1 MLIVG
6 LTGSI
11 ATGKSTV
18 SAMLSRLNYRVHDS
32 DEVAHQLMGPG
43 GSAVEKIVSQF
54 GSELG
59 SVSSGINRT
68 KLGNLVFVDPN
79 KRCLLE
85 QILHPL
91 IHEQKQKFIQ
101 NNRQQRKKVV
111 FLDVPLLFETGGDQ
125 YCDRVI
131 TVWCPPFLQT
141 IRALRRPGMT
151 EKKLSSI
158 LELQWPQSDKRFLS
172 DLTLPS
178 SIGQAET
185 LKRLK
190 RWLRSENLI

>member
-18 SAMLSRLNYRVHDS
+18 SAMLSRLNFQVYDS
-32 DEVAHQLMGPG
+32 DKVAHQLMGPG
-43 GSAVEKIVSQF
+43 GSAVERIVSQF
-54 GSELG
+54 GSEVG
-59 SVSSGINRT
+59 CVSSGINRT
-68 KLGNLVFVDPN
+68 LLGNLVFIDAS
-79 KRCLLE
+79 RRSLLE

-101 NNRQQRKKVV
+101 HNRHQRKKVV
-111 FLDVPLLFETGGDQ
+111 FLDVPLLFETGGDH

-131 TVWCPPFLQT
+131 TVWCPPFVQT
-141 IRALRRPGMT
+141 SRALRRPGMT
-151 EKKLSSI
+151 EKKLSYI
-158 LELQWPQSDKRFLS
+158 LEAQWSQSDKCFLS
-172 DLTLPS
+172 DLVLPS
-178 SIGQAET
+178 SIGRAET

>member
-18 SAMLSRLNYRVHDS
+18 SAMLSRLNFRVYDS
-32 DEVAHQLMGPG
+32 DKVAHQLMGPG
-43 GSAVEKIVSQF
+43 GSAVEQIVSRF
-54 GSELG
+54 GSKVG
-59 SVSSGINRT
+59 SVSSGINRIQ
-68 KLGNLVFVDPN
+68 LGNLVFFDPN

-101 NNRQQRKKVV
+101 HNRFQRRKVV
-111 FLDVPLLFETGGDQ
+111 FLDVPLLFETGGDH

-151 EKKLSSI
+151 EKKLSSV
-158 LELQWPQSDKRFLS
+158 LEAQWPQSDKCFLS

-178 SIGQAET
+178 SIGRAET

-190 RWLRSENLI
+190 RWLRSENFI

>member
-18 SAMLSRLNYRVHDS
+18 SAMLSRLNFRVYES
-32 DEVAHQLMGPG
+32 DKAAHQLMGPG
-43 GSAVEKIVSQF
+43 GSAVEQIVSRF
-54 GSELG
+54 GSEVG
-59 SVSSGINRT
+59 SVSSGINRVQ
-68 KLGNLVFVDPN
+68 LGNLVFADPK

-91 IHEQKQKFIQ
+91 IHEKKQKFIQ
-101 NNRQQRKKVV
+101 HNRQQRAKVV
-111 FLDVPLLFETGGDQ
+111 FLDVPLLFETGGDHH
-125 YCDRVI
+125 CDRVI

-158 LELQWPQSDKRFLS
+158 LEAQWPQSNKCFLS
-172 DLTLPS
+172 DLALPS

-190 RWLRSENLI
+190 KWLRSENFI

>member
-18 SAMLSRLNYRVHDS
+18 SAMLSRLNFRVHDS
-32 DEVAHQLMGPG
+32 DKVAHQLMGPG
-43 GSAVEKIVSQF
+43 GSAVKQIVSRF
-54 GSELG
+54 GSKVG
-59 SVSSGINRT
+59 SVSSGINRNQ
-68 KLGNLVFVDPN
+68 LGDLVFFDPD

-91 IHEQKQKFIQ
+91 IHEHKQKFIQ
-101 NNRQQRKKVV
+101 YNRHQRKKVV
-111 FLDVPLLFETGGDQ
+111 FLDVPLLFETGGDRD
-125 YCDRVI
+125 CDRVI

-158 LELQWPQSDKRFLS
+158 LEAQWPQSDKCFLS
-172 DLTLPS
+172 DLALPS
-178 SIGQAET
+178 SIGRAET

-190 RWLRSENLI
+190 RWLRSENFI

>member
-11 ATGKSTV
+11 ATGNRQFRHV
-18 SAMLSRLNYRVHDS
+18 SRLNFRVHDS
-32 DEVAHQLMGPG
+32 DKVAHQLMGPG
-43 GSAVEKIVSQF
+43 GSAAEQIVSRF
-54 GSELG
+54 GSKVECFVRYK
-59 SVSSGINRT
+59 SHPTRQSG
-68 KLGNLVFVDPN
+68 VFDPN

-85 QILHPL
+85 QILHP

-101 NNRQQRKKVV
+101 HNRYQRRKVV
-111 FLDVPLLFETGGDQ
+111 FLDVPLLFETGGDH

-151 EKKLSSI
+151 EKKLSSV
-158 LELQWPQSDKRFLS
+158 LEAQWPQSDKCFLS

-178 SIGQAET
+178 SIGRAET

-190 RWLRSENLI
+190 RWLRSENFI